1 MIKTFVSK
9 LTLAAGLVAAAAA
22 ISPAAAQTSDYP
34 NKSIRVI
41 VPYAAGG
48 ADIYIRPLT
57 DNLEKKKISLIIQS
71 QVGAGGIV
79 GSNAVKRS
87 EPDGYTLLFAGSGAM
102 TSSPKFQK
110 AEYTLDDFE
119 TITDIISIPF
129 ILTVQKSAPYQTLK
143 DFIAYAK
150 ANPGKIN
157 VGTPGV
163 GSTPHLAMEIFA
175 QQAGFTYTHVPYT
188 GVATAIVGL
197 MGGHVDA
204 VFGAPSSITPQVKSG
219 ALTALG
225 LSAKQ
230 RFQPHPEVPTFFEQ
244 GFDVEVV
251 SSFGFLAPKGT
262 PKAIIEKLDAAFQ
275 EAAKDPAYVENMT
288 KLYNG
293 INLLGPADYRK
304 ALQAESAAFDPVIAK
319 LPKPN

>member
-1 MIKTFVSK
+1 MISK
-9 LTLAAGLVAAAAA
+9 RAFVAAALFAFAA
-22 ISPAAAQTSDYP
+22 TPALAQADYP
-34 NKSIRVI
+34 NRQIRVI

-57 DNLEKKKISLIIQS
+57 DNLEKKKISLIIQN

-79 GSNAVKRS
+79 GSNAVHRS
-87 EPDGYTLLFAGSGAM
+87 APDGYTLLFAGSGAM

-110 AEYTLDDFE
+110 AEYTLKDFE

-129 ILTVQKSAPYQTLK
+129 ILTVQKTAPYKTLK
-143 DFIAYAK
+143 EFIAYAK

-175 QQAGFTYTHVPYT
+175 QEAGFTYTHVPYT

-204 VFGAPSSITPQVKSG
+204 VFGAPSSISPQVKSG
-219 ALTALG
+219 ELLALG
-225 LSAKQ
+225 ISAKE
-230 RFQPHPEVPTFFEQ
+230 RFKPHNEIPTFYEQ
-244 GFDVEVV
+244 GFPVEVV
-251 SSFGFLAPKGT
+251 SSFGFMAPKGT
-262 PKAIIEKLDAAFQ
+262 PKPIIDKLNAAFQ

-293 INLLGPADYRK
+293 IVLLGPEEYRK
-304 ALQAESAAFDPVIAK
+304 TLEAESAAFDPVIAK

>member
-1 MIKTFVSK
+1 MTFKLVSK
-9 LTLAAGLVAAAAA
+9 LTLVAGLFATFAAV
-22 ISPAAAQTSDYP
+22 SPAVSQDYP
-34 NKSIRVI
+34 NRSIRVI
-41 VPYAAGG
+41 VPYATGG

-57 DNLEKKKISLIIQS
+57 DSLEKKKISLVIIS

-79 GSNAVKRS
+79 GSSAVKRS

-102 TSSPKFQK
+102 TSAPKFQK

-129 ILTVQKSAPYQTLK
+129 ILTVKKDAPYKDLK
-143 DFIAYAK
+143 QFIAYAK
-150 ANPGKIN
+150 ANPGKLN

-163 GSTPHLAMEIFA
+163 GSTPHLAMEMLA
-175 QQAGFTYTHVPYT
+175 SQAGFTYTHVPFT

-204 VFGAPSSITPQVKSG
+204 VFGAPSSISPQIKSG
-219 ALTALG
+219 ALIGLG
-225 LSAKQ
+225 MSAKE
-230 RFQPHPEVPTFFEQ
+230 RFKPHAEIPTFYEQ
-244 GFDVEVV
+244 GFQVEVV

-262 PKAIIEKLDAAFQ
+262 PKPIIEKLNAAFQ
-275 EAAKDPAYVENMT
+275 EAANEPTYVENMT

-293 INLLGPADYRK
+293 INLLGPEAYRK